1 MTAENVF
8 FTPVGSLARRNVV
21 TCAADQ
27 PLVEVAADMR
37 QRGIS
42 SVVACKDA
50 EPVGIVTDRD
60 LRNKVVAAGLDP
72 RELRVSDVMN
82 SPLVTI
88 GENEYLFEALFLMSR
103 RRIHRLCVVD
113 ADGRLS
119 GILTDSDVLRLQSRS
134 PQQLMLEIEE
144 ADSAEALKA
153 LHRKVEELVVH
164 LVGTGIDTR
173 DLVQTVAHL
182 NDRILARLI
191 ELVRTERYP
200 DLTKRFAF
208 VVLGSEG
215 RGEQTLVTDQDNA
228 IIYADD
234 LSAAE
239 LDRLREFSIDLID
252 TLIGIGVP
260 PCPGGIMAKNDIWRR
275 SLREWKQVLDK
286 WLATPTPDNIMSG
299 SMFFDLRTLHG
310 DPAFERELKTCITE
324 QLRANDLFLARS
336 AANVVKFRPPL
347 GWFGRVVAEKKGPHR
362 GSIDVKKAGIFAIT
376 EGVKAMA
383 LRAGIVDGGTRDRIL
398 GLCEAGVLNGQQA
411 ENIVAAFDFLVGLR
425 LRAQLLALEQG
436 REPSNHLPLDHL
448 NRIEK
453 GRLQLALEEVKAFQ
467 GFLRNRF
474 QLAQMGG

>member
-1 MTAENVF
+1 MTAENVL
-8 FTPVGSLARRNVV
+8 FTPVSQLARRNVV

-27 PLVEVAADMR
+27 ALVAVAAEMR

-42 SVVACKDA
+42 SVVACQDG
-50 EPVGIVTDRD
+50 EPIGIVTDRD

-72 RELRVSDVMN
+72 RELRVRDVMN

-88 GENEYLFEALFLMSR
+88 GEHEYLYTALFLMSR
-103 RRIHRLCVVD
+103 RRIHRLCVID

-119 GILTDSDVLRLQSRS
+119 GILTDSDALRLQSRS
-134 PQQLMLEIEE
+134 PQQLMLEIED
-144 ADSAEALKA
+144 ADSPEALKT
-153 LHRKVEELVVH
+153 LHRKVEELVIH
-164 LVGTGIDTR
+164 LVGSGIRTG

-191 ELVRTERYP
+191 ERIRAERYP
-200 DLTKRFAF
+200 DLTDRFAF

-239 LDRLREFSIDLID
+239 IERLRAFSIDVID
-252 TLIGIGVP
+252 SLIGIGVP

-275 SLREWKQVLDK
+275 SLGEWKKVLDK
-286 WLATPTPDNIMSG
+286 WLSTPTPDNILSG

-310 DPAFERELKTCITE
+310 NSAFERELKTYITE
-324 QLRANDLFLARS
+324 RLRANELFLAKS

-347 GWFGRVVAEKKGPHR
+347 GWFGRVVADKKGPQR
-362 GSIDVKKAGIFAIT
+362 GTIDLKKAGIFAIT

-383 LRAGIVDGGTRDRIL
+383 LRAGIQDGGTRARIL
-398 GLCEAGVLNGQQA
+398 GLCEAGVLNAHQA
-411 ENIVAAFDFLVGLR
+411 ENLIAAFDWLVSLR
-425 LRAQLLALEQG
+425 LRAQLLALEEG
-436 REPSNHLPLDHL
+436 REPSNRLPLDHL

-453 GRLQLALEEVKAFQ
+453 GRLRLALEEVKAFQ
-467 GFLRNRF
+467 NFLRHRF
-474 QLAQMGG
+474 HLAQLGG

>member
-1 MTAENVF
+1 MAAENVF
-8 FTPVGSLARRNVV
+8 FIPVGALCRREVA

-27 PLVEVAADMR
+27 ALVEAAATMR
-37 QRGIS
+37 ERGIS
-42 SVVACKDA
+42 SVIACDA
-50 EPVGIVTDRD
+50 DGPVGIVTDRD
-60 LRNKVVAAGLDP
+60 LRNKVVAQGLDP
-72 RELRVSDVMN
+72 HGLRVADVMN

-88 GENEYLFEALFLMSR
+88 GEDEYLFEALFLMSR
-103 RRIHRLCVVD
+103 HRIHRLCVVD
-113 ADGRLS
+113 ADGKLS

-144 ADSAEALKA
+144 AASAETLKT

-164 LVGTGIDTR
+164 LVGTGIETR

-191 ELVRTERYP
+191 ELVRAERYP
-200 DLTKRFAF
+200 DLTRRFAF

-228 IIYADD
+228 IIHADD
-234 LSAAE
+234 LTPAE
-239 LDRLREFSIDLID
+239 LDRLREFSVDLID

-275 SLREWKQVLDK
+275 SLGEWKEVLDR
-286 WLATPTPDNIMSG
+286 WLRTPTPDNIMSG

-310 DPAFERELKTCITE
+310 HADYERELKRYITA

-347 GWFGRVVAEKKGPHR
+347 GWFGRIVAEKQGPHR
-362 GSIDVKKAGIFAIT
+362 GTMDVKKAGIFAIT

-398 GLCEAGVLNGQQA
+398 GLCEAGVLDSQQA

-425 LRAQLLALEQG
+425 LRAQLLALEEG

-453 GRLQLALEEVKAFQ
+453 GRLRLALEEVQTFQ
-467 GFLRNRF
+467 TFLRNRF
-474 QLAQMGG
+474 QLAQLGG

>member
-8 FTPVGSLARRNVV
+8 FTPVGSLARREVV
-21 TCAADQ
+21 TCVAEE
-27 PLVEVAADMR
+27 PLVDVAGIMR
-37 QRGIS
+37 ERGIS
-42 SVVACKDA
+42 SVVACRDG

-60 LRNKVVAAGLDP
+60 LRNKVVAQGRDP
-72 RELRVSDVMN
+72 RTLQVCDVMN

-88 GENEYLFEALFLMSR
+88 GEDEYLFEALYLMSR

-113 ADGRLS
+113 AAGHLS

-144 ADSAEALKA
+144 AGSAEALKA

-191 ELVRTERYP
+191 ELVRGERYP
-200 DLTKRFAF
+200 DLTDRFAF

-239 LDRLREFSIDLID
+239 IDRLREFSIDLID

-275 SLREWKQVLDK
+275 SLRDWQQVLDK
-286 WLATPTPDNIMSG
+286 WLRTPTPDNIMSG

-310 DPAFERELKTCITE
+310 DPAFERKLKHYITE
-324 QLRANDLFLARS
+324 QLAANELFLARS

-362 GSIDVKKAGIFAIT
+362 GTIDVKKAGIFAIT

-398 GLCEAGVLNGQQA
+398 GLCEAGVLSGQQA
-411 ENIVAAFDFLVGLR
+411 ENIVAAFDFLVSLR

-436 REPSNHLPLDHL
+436 RTPSNHLPLDHL

-453 GRLQLALEEVKAFQ
+453 GRLQLALEEVKTFQ
-467 GFLRNRF
+467 SFLRNRF
-474 QLAQMGG
+474 HLAQMGG